1 MSQLGYTDVTL
12 EGGYIFGQ
20 VPYPL
25 LDIHRANQTYGYQ
38 LNSYNLMNFLE
49 FVSDKYAAANFDVH
63 FNGFFLNKIPLV
75 RKLKLREVGSFKVL
89 YGSLRSNNNPDN
101 NPDLFV
107 FPTDPLTGEPTTFS
121 LNNGPYIEASVGL
134 ANIFKIMRLD
144 FVKRLTYLDHP
155 DVQDWG
161 IRVRFRFDF

>member
-12 EGGYIFGQ
+12 EGGYIFGE
-20 VPYPL
+20 VPFPL
-25 LDIHRANQTYGYQ
+25 LTIHRANQTYGYQ
-38 LNSYNLMNFLE
+38 LNAYNLMNFLE

-63 FNGFFLNKIPLV
+63 FNGFFFNKIPLLK
-75 RKLKLREVGSFKVL
+75 KLKLREVASVKLL

-107 FPTDPLTGEPTTFS
+107 FPTDPVTGKPTTFTLS
-121 LNNGPYIEASVGL
+121 SGPYIEASVGL

-144 FVKRLTYLDHP
+144 LVKRLTYLENPVVDT
-155 DVQDWG
+155 WG
-161 IRVRFRFDF
+161 IRVRFKFDF